1 MRQTVFAFAV
11 VLLGSLAAVHAA
23 QPATQGA
30 ALPPR
35 DAYGGATTIKAKA
48 TGYFRLEE
56 IGGRWFFITPEG
68 HGYIPLGVNHLQSYF
83 GGFGGK
89 LRPGEPDLVAEQD
102 GGQPQRAAQR
112 VEALLRDLEYNY
124 AGYDAPEVFRQRMP
138 FSVGFI
144 QVRTSATIEDVKFV
158 DVFSPA
164 YARDLDGRV
173 AAICKPL
180 RENRHLLG
188 YYLADQPLW
197 GGRKFMDAE
206 EKSRGESW
214 LSFFRKLPGDAPG
227 RQAYEKFLAARY
239 AGRFDA
245 FKKLYAAAALGFGEP
260 LGIDFDK
267 TNRDA
272 PEVVADDEAFVAEI
286 ADQIYRLTSEAFGRH
301 DPNHLV
307 LGERF
312 AGGSRMFMPALEKAA
327 KYFPVVAVQ
336 LEGDFNKELYGGLFR
351 RLGRPVISVDHIIRF
366 VTPEGLK
373 LVGRA
378 PPMKSEEEAA
388 ALYSRYLREAFAE
401 PYMVGYNRCQLVTR
415 IRVDGDPPAWKQGIL
430 DPQGKP
436 YATMCQAVRTANRE
450 ALARLYTAGN

>member
-1 MRQTVFAFAV
+1 MWPTILAFAA
-11 VLLGSLAAVHAA
+11 VLWVSLAAVHAA

-35 DAYGGATTIKAKA
+35 DVYGGATTIKAKA

-56 IGGRWFFITPEG
+56 TGGRWFFITPEG

-83 GGFGGK
+83 GGSGGK
-89 LRPGEPDLVAEQD
+89 LRPGEPDLVADQD
-102 GGQPQRAAQR
+102 GGQPQRAAER

-124 AGYDAPEVFRQRMP
+124 AGYDAPELFRQRMP

-144 QVRTSATIEDVKFV
+144 QVRASATSEDVKFV

-164 YARDLDGRV
+164 YARDLDNRV

-180 RENRHLLG
+180 RENRYLLG
-188 YYLADQPLW
+188 YYLVDQPLW

-214 LSFFRKLPGDAPG
+214 LSFFRKLPADAPG
-227 RQAYEKFLAARY
+227 RQAYEAFLAGRY

-245 FKKLYAAAALGFGEP
+245 FRKLYSSAAAGFGEP

-272 PEVVADDEAFVAEI
+272 PEVVADDEAFIAEI
-286 ADQIYRLTSEAFGRH
+286 ADQIYRLTSEAFARH

-312 AGGSRMFMPALEKAA
+312 GGRPFMPVLEKAA
-327 KYFPVVAVQ
+327 RYFPVVAVQ
-336 LEGDFNKELYGGLFR
+336 REGEFDKELYGGLFR

-366 VTPEGLK
+366 ATPEKLK

-378 PPMKSEEEAA
+378 PPMKSEEQAA
-388 ALYSRYLREAFAE
+388 ALYRRYLREAFAE

-415 IRVDGDPPAWKQGIL
+415 IRMDGVPPAYKQGIL
-430 DPQGKP
+430 DRQGKP
-436 YATMCQAVRTANRE
+436 YATMCQAVRAANRE